1 MKNEI
6 QKLIM
11 QEDHNSPYK
20 DMDLAKHFSI
30 SREYI
35 TILRRELQIPD
46 SRERKQKYILSEIQ
60 EILKIRPEIALKE
73 LKISLRSKNYTI
85 SDYLL
90 GKYLQIID
98 RQHASKKMLLSK
110 EDEKQKKDIRR
121 GSCAFENLIGVHGSL
136 YAQIQQAKAGML
148 YPPHGL
154 HCLIVGE
161 TGVGKSELAESMY
174 KFALESASISTKAP
188 FNIFNCADYAD
199 NPQLLITQLF
209 GCVKGAY
216 TGATVD
222 RKGLIEQTD
231 GGILFLDEV
240 HRLSSEGQEMLFQ
253 LIDRGH
259 FRRLGETDAIHKA
272 NIQLI
277 AATTENIETNL
288 LATFKRRIPMLI
300 SLPALSERPL
310 TERLHLIEK
319 FFNNEA
325 TRMNVV
331 LHVTLD
337 TMKAYLLY
345 DCMGNIGQLKSD
357 IQVAC
362 AKSFLDFVMHKD
374 EIVHV
379 DVSNLPLHVKKGLL
393 KLSGRRKQIDSL
405 IWKDGWFEPGAETT
419 ESKIL
424 TEDIYSFPKEFYIYI
439 EQLYDNYEKHGI
451 TSEKINKLIGA
462 EIEKKLQNIIAHS
475 QRRMAP
481 LTLDEVAKVIGRDV
495 INLSQEI
502 LQIAEKELGEF
513 DQSLVYCLA
522 VHLNA
527 AFTRLG
533 QGKKIINPNL
543 VAIKEK
549 FSCEYAAACKMA
561 LAIEYRYKIELPDDE
576 IGYIALYLHKTET
589 EEEGRVGVVVAAHG
603 SVASALLDVASKLL
617 NVTHGKS
624 FNMSFEQDPTD
635 ACEDLQKIVYEADEG
650 KGVLL
655 LVDMGSLLTFGE
667 IIQARTKIHVETIC
681 RVDTMM
687 VIEALRRSILPEATL
702 GNLVETIE
710 GMLETFP
717 KLPVEKSEQ
726 FKKEKAIITT
736 CFTGE
741 GAAVYCSQRLRK
753 IFGKKISNISLL
765 HMGVIGENNIDQQFA
780 DIIKKY
786 EILVIIG
793 SVNPRV
799 KNVPYISLRELMTQ
813 EGLDHLSRII
823 NTPLINIPTFLQ
835 LKKEK
840 IPKII
845 KSMKFLI
852 LQEENTKN
860 KVIHKMC
867 EYLVKTGY
875 VELNYEQAV
884 LNREKLGPF
893 LVNNKVALP
902 HADSSYVK
910 SPVILFAKLA
920 KPINWGNKQST
931 TLVCMLGLDIDGKD
945 SVQYLYKKFLDKKII
960 QQLEKAKTEKELREV
975 LIGNANYNK

>member
-6 QKLIM
+6 QRLIM
-11 QEDHNSPYK
+11 QEDHNNPYK
-20 DMDLAKHFSI
+20 DTDLAKHFSI
-30 SREYI
+30 SREYV
-35 TILRRELQIPD
+35 TILRKELQISD
-46 SRERKQKYILSEIQ
+46 SRERKQKYITDEIQ
-60 EILKIRPEIALKE
+60 EILKIRPEINLKE
-73 LKISLRSKNYTI
+73 LKKLLKSKGYAM

-90 GKYLQIID
+90 GKYLQNID
-98 RQHASKKMLLSK
+98 RQHIRKEMLSDE
-110 EDEKQKKDIRR
+110 EDEKQEKDVKK
-121 GSCAFENLIGVHGSL
+121 GSRAFENLIGAHGSL

-174 KFALESASISTKAP
+174 RFALESTSLPTNAP
-188 FNIFNCADYAD
+188 FNVFNCADYAE

-209 GCVKGAY
+209 GCIKGAY
-216 TGATVD
+216 TGATFD

-253 LIDRGH
+253 LIDKGH

-272 NIQLI
+272 NVQLI
-277 AATTENIETNL
+277 AATTENIETSL

-300 SLPALSERPL
+300 SLPSLAERPL

-319 FFNNEA
+319 FFNDEA
-325 TRMNVV
+325 TRMNAALQVA
-331 LHVTLD
+331 LD
-337 TMKAYLLY
+337 AMKAYLLY

-362 AKSFLDFVMHKD
+362 AKSFLDFVTHKN

-379 DVSNLPLHVKKGLL
+379 DVSNLPLYVKKGLL

-405 IWKDGWFEPGAETT
+405 VWKDGWFEPGAETT
-419 ESKIL
+419 ESKML
-424 TEDIYSFPKEFYIYI
+424 TEDVYSFPKEFYIYI
-439 EQLYDNYEKHGI
+439 EQLYDNYEKHGVA
-451 TSEKINKLIGA
+451 SEKINQLIGA

-481 LTLDEVAKVIGRDV
+481 LTLDEVAKVIGKDV
-495 INLSQEI
+495 IDLSQEI
-502 LQIAEKELGEF
+502 LQIAEKELGVF

-543 VAIKEK
+543 AAIKEK
-549 FSCEYAAACKMA
+549 FSHEYAAACKMA
-561 LAIEYRYKIELPDDE
+561 LAIEQHYKIELPDDE
-576 IGYIALYLHKTET
+576 VGYIALYLHKTET
-589 EEEGRVGVVVAAHG
+589 EEEGRIGVVVAAHG
-603 SVASALLDVASKLL
+603 GVASALLDVASRLL

-624 FNMSFEQDPTD
+624 FNMSFEQDPTE
-635 ACEDLQKIVYEADEG
+635 ACEDLQKIIYEADEG

-702 GNLVETIE
+702 SNLVKAIE

-717 KLPVEKSEQ
+717 KVPVGKTARGR
-726 FKKEKAIITT
+726 KRRAIITT

-753 IFGKKISNISLL
+753 TFGQKINDISLL
-765 HMGVIGENNIDQQFA
+765 HMGIIGGNDIDQQLA
-780 DIIKKY
+780 DIMKQY
-786 EILVIIG
+786 EVLAIVG
-793 SVNPRV
+793 SVNPKV
-799 KNVPYISLRELMTQ
+799 ENVPYISLRELMTQ
-813 EGLDHLSRII
+813 EGITLLSRIVSSSAV
-823 NTPLINIPTFLQ
+823 TTGTLQ
-835 LKKEK
+835 TKAGK
-840 IPKII
+840 IPEAV
-845 KSMKFLI
+845 KSMEILI
-852 LQEENTKN
+852 LQGKNTKN
-860 KVIHKMC
+860 QVIHEMC
-867 EYLVKTGY
+867 KYLIGNDY
-875 VELNYEQAV
+875 VESDYEQAV
-884 LNREKLGPF
+884 LKREKLGPF

-902 HADSSYVK
+902 HADSSYIK
-910 SPVILFAKLA
+910 SSVILFAKLA
-920 KPINWGNKQST
+920 KPVLWGNKQST
-931 TLVCMLGLDIDGKD
+931 TLICMLGLDIDGKD
-945 SVQYLYKKFLDKKII
+945 SVQYLYEKFLDENII
-960 QQLEKAKTEKELREV
+960 NQLETAETEKELREA
-975 LIGNANYNK
+975 LIGNAGYSK